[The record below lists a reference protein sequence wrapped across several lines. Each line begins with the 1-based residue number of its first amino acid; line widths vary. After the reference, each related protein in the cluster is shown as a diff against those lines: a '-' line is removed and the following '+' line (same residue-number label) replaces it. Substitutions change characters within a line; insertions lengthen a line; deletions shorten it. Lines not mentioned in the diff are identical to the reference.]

1 MNEIGFTEKDFIDKA
16 KELSPFN
23 QEFFFKEVSKKYKI
37 PISTLKKVLNDAE
50 NDLAGS
56 NAKEVKYAEHL
67 ENAKSDAKIGK
78 VAGINLFFD
87 IVAGKYLF
95 EKREDR
101 FDEHGKKETI
111 KRIDFLDKVSVK
123 TLMQESSKVQIGQL
137 LDSKDISELVEW
149 VPAFF
154 KAYNPHKPEFYST
167 TGSVVKTKN
176 MCVLP
181 EHLKKVKARSANKE
195 EVCLD
200 AALENIEKELIATTT
215 LLRNLFVEDRY
226 IKYFINWLAYAA
238 KNMKKTRNAIV
249 IVGEQGTG
257 KGVLWDNIIR
267 WVFGQDNCVT
277 VGNADI
283 ASEFNVVFDNRL
295 FVCFNEIKGDFRQGN
310 TIYETLKSYITD
322 PTFMVNIKNVSQYE
336 VENHFNCIFFSNH
349 EVPLQIEGSDRRYSV
364 FKTANT
370 KLAEIV
376 GDTGAFIKTL
386 KDERER
392 FLEILFSF
400 SPDVSL
406 ATSLIDTEQ
415 KKKIKE
421 LSNTKQDNFKSR
433 IIEKDYEYFE
443 DKIEEALEGRM
454 EEPAIDAIKRDS
466 SGMIAP
472 CYLDKSNREMLKEFK
487 ANIMFGVFSNKV
499 LKWAYRVLIK
509 EDENDNTALKFWT
522 YVLDEKGRIGKER
535 INVRYLTSADKA
547 VIWGKFYVRDEKG
560 KWSTAGDAADFD
572 IVFEE

>member
-1 MNEIGFTEKDFIDKA
+1 MNKIGFTEEDFISKA
-16 KELSPFN
+16 KKLSPFE
-23 QEFFFKEVSKKYKI
+23 QETLIREVSKQYKI
-37 PISTLKKVLNDAE
+37 PISTLRKVLNRAE
-50 NDLAGS
+50 KDLSGS
-56 NAKEVKYAEHL
+56 DTREVKYAEHL

-78 VAGINLFFD
+78 VAGLNLFFD

-123 TLMQESSKVQIGQL
+123 TLIQESSKIQIGQL
-137 LDSKDISELVEW
+137 LESKDISELVEW
-149 VPAFF
+149 VPAYF

-181 EHLKKVKARSANKE
+181 EHLKQIRADSVRKKE
-195 EVCLD
+195 ISIDEVFNRLKQD
-200 AALENIEKELIATTT
+200 LPAMSI
-215 LLRNLFVEDRY
+215 LLKNLFVEDRY
-226 IKYFINWLAYAA
+226 IKYFVNWLAYAA
-238 KNMKKTRNAIV
+238 KNLKKTRNAIV

-349 EVPLQIEGSDRRYSV
+349 EVPLQIEGGDRRYSV

-370 KLAEIV
+370 KLSEIV
-376 GDTGAFIKTL
+376 GDTGVFIKNL
-386 KDERER
+386 KEERER

-400 SPDVSL
+400 SPDVSM

-415 KKKIKE
+415 KKKIEE

-433 IIEKDYEYFE
+433 IIDKDYEYFE

-454 EEPAIDAIKRDS
+454 EDPAIDAVKRDS

-472 CYLDKSNREMLKEFK
+472 CYLDKLNKEMLKEFK
-487 ANIMFGVFSNKV
+487 TNIMFGVFSNKV

-522 YVLDEKGRIGKER
+522 YVLDEKGRIGKDR
-535 INVRYLTSADKA
+535 VNVRYLKNADKA

-560 KWSTAGDAADFD
+560 KWATAGDAADFD
-572 IVFEE
+572 IVFEG

>member
-1 MNEIGFTEKDFIDKA
+1 MSEKEFIEKALSLSIFEREKYIKEFSKREKIPVSKLRELIDRAERSEAGEGA
-16 KELSPFN
+16 KE
-23 QEFFFKEVSKKYKI
+23 I
-37 PISTLKKVLNDAE
+37 
-50 NDLAGS
+50 
-56 NAKEVKYAEHL
+56 KYAQHIKR
-67 ENAKSDAKIGK
+67 AKKDATSGR
-78 VAGINLFFD
+78 VAGIDLFYD
-87 IVAGKYLF
+87 VVAGKYLF

-101 FDEHGKKETI
+101 YDEHGKKETV

-123 TLMQESSKVQIGQL
+123 TLAQEAAKIQMGQL
-137 LDSKDISELVEW
+137 LDGKDLSELVEW
-149 VPAFF
+149 VPAYF
-154 KAYNPHKPEFYST
+154 KAYNPHKPEYYVT

-181 EHLKKVKARSANKE
+181 DHLKKLRSAKPKKE
-195 EVCLD
+195 VDLSD
-200 AALENIEKELIATTT
+200 ALEKLKKDLPSTYT
-215 LLRNLFVEDRY
+215 LLGNLFVEDRY
-226 IKYFINWLAYAA
+226 IRYFLNWLAYAA
-238 KNMKKTRNAIV
+238 KNLKKTRNAIV

-310 TIYETLKSYITD
+310 TIYETLKGYITD

-376 GDTGAFIKTL
+376 GDTGAFIKSL
-386 KDERER
+386 KDEREK

-400 SPDVSL
+400 EIDVHL
-406 ATSLIDTEQ
+406 ATSLVDTEQ
-415 KKKIKE
+415 KQKIKE
-421 LSNTKQDNFKSR
+421 LSNTKQDNFKTR
-433 IIEKDYEYFE
+433 IVEKDYEYFE

-454 EEPAIDAIKRDS
+454 DEPALDVIKRDS
-466 SGMIAP
+466 SGAISP
-472 CYLDKSNREMLKEFK
+472 HYLDKTNKEMLNEFK
-487 ANIMFGVFSNKV
+487 VNIMFGVFSNKV

-509 EDENDNTALKFWT
+509 EEESDNMALKFWT
-522 YVLDEKGRIGKER
+522 YVLDEKARIGTDR
-535 INVRYLTSADKA
+535 VNVRYLKDAKKA
-547 VIWGKFYVRDEKG
+547 VVWGRYYVKSENG
-560 KWSTAGDAADFD
+560 NWSTAGDAAEFEV
-572 IVFEE
+572 VFEDDK